1 MTETLTPPTSPP
13 EEAAPPVNPPAPKQ
27 QQVPEVEHTAGGLPV
42 LPLGLAGTNTTAGL
56 VGAAGM
62 AAGPVAAAVAMT
74 AAVVLGTLA
83 TRTKQDKRKPSTRR
97 ARPTGAGTPGRSSRA
112 AGLVP
117 SQPRGSHRAAPPTG
131 GGRRTAMGG
140 AAGRSGAST
149 RKNAGGSLRPSAA
162 PTGKVKASSRRVG
175 SGVLSRLPGGGR
187 AGRVAELRQQARQ
200 DAPTWAARRAT
211 ATAARRQVADAR
223 RSARAAARTTRPTGS
238 GGSSGASGA
247 RTTRGPVGRL
257 TAGAAGKAAAV
268 RDRAV
273 AGGRKAR
280 DRHAAGQVRA
290 GEHAVRQAARAKRVA
305 ALKAPAQKAARKA
318 LRRSAARYQARR
330 AVAGVL
336 GALLGTAGMLTTPLG
351 RKLHAA
357 WLMNPGQRLFRWLTG
372 RARAE
377 REQRDAE
384 ITARL
389 GQDETAAEEQAAAEA
404 EQDEQPLGD
413 RAARPGSPGTTT
425 PPVTSE
431 GDTVSSTSS
440 SSASGFRFEEL
451 AAEME
456 QAAQSYEPESAME
469 ILAMVDG
476 LPEALASIAN
486 IMQILAERSD
496 SEFPLEKEVAQ
507 GFADIYGALNS
518 ATAVA
523 DDLCGIFRMAHEHD
537 IARHE
542 DPRNGPEAEKG
553 WNV

>member
-1 MTETLTPPTSPP
+1 MTETLTPPT
-13 EEAAPPVNPPAPKQ
+13 APPDQDTPPADPPAPKQ
-27 QQVPEVEHTAGGLPV
+27 QRESQVEHTAGGLPV

-83 TRTKQDKRKPSTRR
+83 TRTKQNKHKPAGRRPRPPASTV
-97 ARPTGAGTPGRSSRA
+97 TPSSGRSSRA
-112 AGLVP
+112 VGLVP
-117 SQPRGSHRAAPPTG
+117 SQPRGSHRAAPTSGSG
-131 GGRRTAMGG
+131 GGRRAG
-140 AAGRSGAST
+140 ASSSGRSGT
-149 RKNAGGSLRPSAA
+149 TPRTKVGGSPRGSTNAL
-162 PTGKVKASSRRVG
+162 GKAKVSRRTG
-175 SGVLSRLPGGGR
+175 SGVLSRLPAGGR
-187 AGRVAELRQQARQ
+187 VGRVAELRQQARQ
-200 DAPTWAARRAT
+200 DTPTRAARRAADT
-211 ATAARRQVADAR
+211 GARRQVADAR
-223 RSARAAARTTRPTGS
+223 RAAKTAAHTTIAPQTGKRAGH
-238 GGSSGASGA
+238 
-247 RTTRGPVGRL
+247 GPVGRL
-257 TAGAAGKAAAV
+257 AAKAAGKTAGI

-273 AGGRKAR
+273 AGGRKTR

-290 GEHAVRQAARAKRVA
+290 GEHAVRQAARARRVA
-305 ALKAPAQKAARKA
+305 AVKAPAQKAARKA

-351 RKLHAA
+351 RKLRAA

-372 RARAE
+372 RARAD
-377 REQRDAE
+377 REQDDAE
-384 ITARL
+384 IRAQLDR
-389 GQDETAAEEQAAAEA
+389 DEAGAEEQAAVEA

-413 RAARPGSPGTTT
+413 RAARPGSPGATA

-431 GDTVSSTSS
+431 GDTVSMSS